1 MKKADHR
8 EGAVVVAGRS
18 EGGVTV
24 AAGHEEP
31 AARRCAQ
38 DAPPAGVPC
47 RR

>member
-31 AARRCAQ
+31 AARRPSVTHSTTGNRC
-38 DAPPAGVPC
+38 
-47 RR
+47 